1 MKAVVIGAGV
11 MGPGIAQ
18 TFLMGGHDAV
28 LVDVSEEALQKGL
41 DEVKKCLALMEDM
54 EIIEGADEMFARLS
68 GAGSVEG
75 VVGDADLI
83 VEVVPERPDIK
94 KAVYDQLDPLCKP
107 DALIVSNTSAFPVS
121 DLFPDFRPG
130 NFFVCHFY
138 NPSAINP
145 LVEIVHNEAA
155 NLDKVQWLRD
165 LLVECGKKPIVINKY
180 IPGFLVNRLQTATT
194 REALYLLD
202 QGIVS
207 EEDLNTATKIG
218 IGYKTAWQ
226 GIFDTMDYVGL
237 DTVAFVQTNLVPQLY
252 TGNEIPKIITDK
264 VEQGKLG
271 LKTGEGFYKY
281 GDDAEAIQEKRYMQ
295 LVDQLKL
302 YKKYDI

>member
-28 LVDVSEEALQKGL
+28 LVDVSEEALQKGI
-41 DEVKKCLALMEDM
+41 DEVQKCLTLMEDM
-54 EIIEGADEMFARLS
+54 EIIEGADEMFAHLS
-68 GAGSVEG
+68 SASSVVG
-75 VVGDADLI
+75 VVEDADLV

-94 KAVYDQLDPLCKP
+94 KAVYDQLDSLCKE
-107 DALIVSNTSAFPVS
+107 DALIVSNTSSFPVS
-121 DLFPDFRPG
+121 EMFPDFRPG

-145 LVEIVHNEAA
+145 LVEIVHNDAA

-165 LLVECGKKPIVINKY
+165 ILVACDKKPIVINKY

-252 TGNEIPKIITDK
+252 TGNEIPKVITDK

-281 GDDAEAIQEKRYMQ
+281 GSEAEAIQEKRYMQ

-302 YKKYDI
+302 YKKYGI